1 MRQSKHHILE
11 YNGIG
16 WPDTYRLHV
25 DSSLEALYHLQTFGR
40 RWFVVLL
47 CFSIFLT
54 VRLNSL
60 HKRLKIL
67 YNTFRGFCYLTV
79 PFFFF
84 RNWFF
89 EICFIHINNI
99 LLVPDI
105 IFFSLFFF
113 LHISQLFSNQSQM
126 KSMIGRSIEMQ
137 NFQYWMT
144 PITVTR
150 VFQLCANNMC
160 S

>member
-11 YNGIG
+11 YNG
-16 WPDTYRLHV
+16 WPDTYRLHI

-79 PFFFF
+79 PFFFKLVLW
-84 RNWFF
+84 NLLDN
-89 EICFIHINNI
+89 ILAIHINNI

-105 IFFSLFFF
+105 IFFF
-113 LHISQLFSNQSQM
+113 LHVSQLFSNQSQM